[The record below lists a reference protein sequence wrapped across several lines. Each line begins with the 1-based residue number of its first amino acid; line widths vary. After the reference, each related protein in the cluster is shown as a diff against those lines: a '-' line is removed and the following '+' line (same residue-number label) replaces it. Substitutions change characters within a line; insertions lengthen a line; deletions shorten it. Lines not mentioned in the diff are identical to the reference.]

1 MGVAMK
7 IISSEAGERL
17 AKAKAAL
24 DSTEMS
30 SEAEVDG
37 RLSIAMYDFDQA
49 ARAVADELISHG
61 FGNAEGD

>member
-1 MGVAMK
+1 MK
-7 IISSEAGERL
+7 TISSEVGERL

-24 DSTEMS
+24 DAAEMS
-30 SEAEVDG
+30 SEAAVDG

-49 ARAVADELISHG
+49 ARAVADELISQG